1 MKRLLFAMMLA
12 LLASNVAVAQTGRT
26 DGPEESEFGKGG
38 YPFGGPGSQ
47 FYINTAFGSG
57 FFKPAGLSDTQTGFL
72 YGVDLGFEMD
82 QWLGVQIGY
91 TYLSDRDMSIY
102 SIGSRFAYTYEPF
115 IYHVSLSAGLYDPE
129 IGSQNFG
136 LAPGAGID
144 IKVSDRV
151 RLGLDYK
158 HDFIFTDNVTT
169 DMDRVYAGLKFFF

>member
-1 MKRLLFAMMLA
+1 MKRMIFALAIALLFTGTTM
-12 LLASNVAVAQTGRT
+12 AQTGRT

-38 YPFGGPGSQ
+38 YPFAGATNQ
-47 FYINTAFGSG
+47 FYLNTSFGSG
-57 FFKPAGLSDTQTGFL
+57 FFKTPGLASTQTGFL
-72 YGVDLGFEMD
+72 YGIDLGFEMD
-82 QWLGVQIGY
+82 QWLGVQVGY
-91 TYLSDRDMSIY
+91 AYLSDQELSIY

-115 IYHVSLSAGLYDPE
+115 IYHVSLSAGLYDPKT
-129 IGSQNFG
+129 GAQNFG

-144 IKVSDRV
+144 IKINDRV